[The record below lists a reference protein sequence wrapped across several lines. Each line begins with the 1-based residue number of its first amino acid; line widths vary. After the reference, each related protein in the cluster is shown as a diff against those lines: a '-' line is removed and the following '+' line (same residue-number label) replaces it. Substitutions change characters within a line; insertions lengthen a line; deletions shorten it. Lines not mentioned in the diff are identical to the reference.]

1 MESLTRGGDTRSA
14 ACQPVLRQQVDPPP
28 WKIPL
33 NVQDIAHAEPKKAS
47 CVRRWQLQRYR
58 LLFRGERSSMAED
71 AKGTRLLIWALA
83 GSLSCIS
90 LPCAAQS
97 VEELRDMPIE
107 ALANLDVDRK
117 STRLNSSHSCASR
130 MPSSS

>member
-71 AKGTRLLIWALA
+71 ANGTRLLIWELA
-83 GSLSCIS
+83 GSLSCLY
-90 LPCAAQS
+90 LPCAAPS
-97 VEELRDMPIE
+97 VEELRDVTHAATEHM
-107 ALANLDVDRK
+107 DVYAD
-117 STRLNSSHSCASR
+117 TSSD
-130 MPSSS
+130 P

>member
-1 MESLTRGGDTRSA
+1 MFRRPPISTLTDTLFPYTTLFRS
-14 ACQPVLRQQVDPPP
+14 
-28 WKIPL
+28 
-33 NVQDIAHAEPKKAS
+33 HAEPTKAS
-47 CVRRWQLQRYR
+47 CVLRWQLQRYR

-107 ALANLDVDRK
+107 ALANLDVSSVTKSAARLSDAPASIYVIDRK
-117 STRLNSSHSCASR
+117 STRLNSSH
-130 MPSSS
+130 